1 MKKVLAIFTILVMT
15 IGIFT
20 FTNTVYAET
29 TKAIDNKTE
38 SQLVEIKET
47 QTKSLEDYK
56 QKYGSDAYGTVAY
69 ILNIVRIYSIP
80 FCFLGIAIGAIHQY
94 VIGIRKLDTLEKGM
108 GLIVTF
114 VTLLII
120 CQILPLAFA
129 MFVKFGRG

>member
-1 MKKVLAIFTILVMT
+1 MKKALITLLLVITIF
-15 IGIFT
+15 GIFSC
-20 FTNTVYAET
+20 TNKIYAT
-29 TKAIDNKTE
+29 QQVLDNRVE
-38 SQLVEIKET
+38 GQLVEIKEKEA
-47 QTKSLEDYK
+47 KSLEDYK

-69 ILNIVRIYSIP
+69 ILNLVRIWSIP
-80 FCFLGIAIGAIHQY
+80 LCFLGIAVGAIHKY

-129 MFVKFGRG
+129 VFVKFGRG